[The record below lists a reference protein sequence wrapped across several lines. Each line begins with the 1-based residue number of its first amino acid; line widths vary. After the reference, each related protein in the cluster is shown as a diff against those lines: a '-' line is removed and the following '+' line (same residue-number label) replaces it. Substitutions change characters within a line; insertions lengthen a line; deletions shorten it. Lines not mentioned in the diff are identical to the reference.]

1 MQTIIALVQTGRIVM
16 IDMQLLENVCAAR
29 EQYLD
34 VLKRRVNRKLFHA
47 QKYKDEQSYQEH
59 AESLKLYN
67 MLKCL
72 LDTCAQKED
81 GS

>member
-1 MQTIIALVQTGRIVM
+1 MAQDILKS
-16 IDMQLLENVCAAR
+16 VCEYR

-34 VLKRRVNRKLFHA
+34 VFKRRVNRKLFHA
-47 QKYKDEQSYQEH
+47 QKYKDEQSYQDH
-59 AESLKLYN
+59 AEALRLYN

-72 LDTCAQKED
+72 LNTCEQKED

>member
-1 MQTIIALVQTGRIVM
+1 MTSDLL
-16 IDMQLLENVCAAR
+16 QLMFAHKQ
-29 EQYLD
+29 QYLD
-34 VLKRRVNRKLFHA
+34 VFKRRVNRKLFNA

-59 AESLKLYN
+59 AEALRLYN

-72 LDTCAQKED
+72 FDTCEQKED

>member
-1 MQTIIALVQTGRIVM
+1 MTSDLL
-16 IDMQLLENVCAAR
+16 QLMCEHKQ
-29 EQYLD
+29 QYLD
-34 VLKRRVNRKLFHA
+34 VFKGRVNRKLFHA

-59 AESLKLYN
+59 AEALRLYN

-72 LDTCAQKED
+72 LDTCEQKED

>member
-1 MQTIIALVQTGRIVM
+1 MKDILKNMCEHKQ
-16 IDMQLLENVCAAR
+16 
-29 EQYLD
+29 QYLD
-34 VLKRRVNRKLFHA
+34 VFKRRVGRKLFNA

-59 AESLKLYN
+59 VEALRLYN

-72 LDTCAQKED
+72 LDTCEQKED